1 MYLVFNVENNH
12 ILLQIENPLIEKE
25 AFKRAESSHTEEANL
40 ELSCFR
46 CRLYQ
51 VLVDNTV
58 GLDTI
63 VFLELVKVGASFS
76 QL

>member
-1 MYLVFNVENNH
+1 M
-12 ILLQIENPLIEKE
+12 IEKE

-51 VLVDNTV
+51 VLVDNSV
-58 GLDTI
+58 GLNTI

-76 QL
+76 QLGHLGEVSSYPLWLGRLLG